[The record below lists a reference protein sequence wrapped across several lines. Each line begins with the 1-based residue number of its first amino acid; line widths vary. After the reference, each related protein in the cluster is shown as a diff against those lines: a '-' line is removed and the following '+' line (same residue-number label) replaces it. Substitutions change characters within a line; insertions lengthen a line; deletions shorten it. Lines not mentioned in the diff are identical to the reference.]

1 MNWKLVGVVSLCF
14 LMFVIGLFVGGI
26 DWSWM
31 KQSHN
36 PEVAFWTMLGGWVSG
51 VATLAAV
58 VVSMAVAYQASQGN
72 VEKIEISVEPLRN
85 QFGIGGSVFSVI
97 KVKNLKPLDT
107 PLMKL
112 ILQVDG
118 VSADLTVAGLQR
130 NNLPYTLH
138 HQGELW
144 KFETNLIPSIGWT
157 SIFMTLSL
165 ERPPKFKKCYFIVE
179 TAMGQHR
186 IKVTKELIAKL
197 TELDAKIRK
206 LNGENKIAK

>member
-14 LMFVIGLFVGGI
+14 LMFVIGFLVGGI

-31 KQSHN
+31 KESHTS
-36 PEVAFWTMLGGWVSG
+36 EVAFWSMLGGWVSG

-58 VVSMAVAYQASQGN
+58 IVSMTVAYQASQGN
-72 VEKIEISVEPLRN
+72 VEKIEISVELLRN
-85 QFGIGGSVFSVI
+85 QFGIGDSPFCVI

-112 ILQVDG
+112 FLQVDG
-118 VSADLTVAGLQR
+118 VSADLTVAGQQR

-138 HQGELW
+138 QQGELW
-144 KFETNLIPSIGWT
+144 RFETILSPSMGWT
-157 SIFMTLSL
+157 SIFTTLSL
-165 ERPPKFKKCYFIVE
+165 ERAPKFNKCYFIVE

-186 IKVTKELIAKL
+186 IKVNKQLITKL
-197 TELDAKIRK
+197 TELDAKIRE
-206 LNGENKIAK
+206 LRAKIK

>member
-14 LMFVIGLFVGGI
+14 LMFVIGLLVGGI

-31 KQSHN
+31 KGSHN
-36 PEVAFWTMLGGWVSG
+36 SEVAFWTMLGGWVSG

-58 VVSMAVAYQASQGN
+58 VVSMTVAYQASQGN

-85 QFGIGGSVFSVI
+85 EFGIGDRVFCVI

-118 VSADLTVAGLQR
+118 VSADLTVAGLQQK
-130 NNLPYTLH
+130 NLPYTLH
-138 HQGELW
+138 QQGELW
-144 KFETNLIPSIGWT
+144 KFETNLTPSIGWM
-157 SIFMTLSL
+157 SIFTTLSP
-165 ERPPKFKKCYFIVE
+165 ERPSKFKKCYLIVE

-186 IKVTKELIAKL
+186 IKVNKELITKL
-197 TELDAKIRK
+197 TELDAKIRGLK
-206 LNGENKIAK
+206 DENKIAK